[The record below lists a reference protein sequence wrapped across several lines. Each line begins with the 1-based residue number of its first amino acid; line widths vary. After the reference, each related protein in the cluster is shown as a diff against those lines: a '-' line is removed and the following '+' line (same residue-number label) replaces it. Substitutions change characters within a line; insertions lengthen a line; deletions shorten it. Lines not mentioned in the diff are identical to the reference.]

1 MTVLDTL
8 IFLALFGT
16 FLKLYCVDRIEG
28 KPIVT
33 YTDLRSRTIISLYMI
48 GFFMSAAN
56 WVFYTIANIED
67 NEKALFPNIVEFV
80 DLITVDMVF
89 LNLQIIVFEMLSL
102 YLTFTS
108 TTNEENSRKQG
119 VLRVFKWVL
128 ITLNFGSIIF
138 SLSFL
143 QIYRKQI
150 KEQSIKTVS

>member
-1 MTVLDTL
+1 
-8 IFLALFGT
+8 
-16 FLKLYCVDRIEG
+16 
-28 KPIVT
+28 
-33 YTDLRSRTIISLYMI
+33 MI

-119 VLRVFKWVL
+119 LLRVFKWVL
-128 ITLNFGSIIF
+128 ITLNFASIIF